1 MSIASKLAGVAAAAA
16 LAGSVSPAHGQDGHD
31 AWFYIG
37 AAAGHVEYSQ
47 AERYYA
53 PFRTYPWSDEVT
65 IDLVA
70 ESGVDL
76 DSSTRSERFHAG
88 YRANRH
94 LALELGYAD
103 LGTSEHVTF
112 CPGTLSEDPINCL
125 FDAYGPSRST
135 TQRADFTVQAI
146 RPIGERFE
154 VMAKLGIAR
163 TRHETLFLVANPH
176 TDTEYFTGRIIGAGV
191 RFFITPSWAL
201 RLDYDRSEVPAVMV
215 NHHPADKRIDAFWL
229 CLEYGLR

>member
-76 DSSTRSERFHAG
+76 ARPRGRSGSTPATVPTGTWRSSWGTR
-88 YRANRH
+88 
-94 LALELGYAD
+94 
-103 LGTSEHVTF
+103 TSA
-112 CPGTLSEDPINCL
+112 P
-125 FDAYGPSRST
+125 PST
-135 TQRADFTVQAI
+135 
-146 RPIGERFE
+146 
-154 VMAKLGIAR
+154 
-163 TRHETLFLVANPH
+163 
-176 TDTEYFTGRIIGAGV
+176 
-191 RFFITPSWAL
+191 
-201 RLDYDRSEVPAVMV
+201 
-215 NHHPADKRIDAFWL
+215 
-229 CLEYGLR
+229 